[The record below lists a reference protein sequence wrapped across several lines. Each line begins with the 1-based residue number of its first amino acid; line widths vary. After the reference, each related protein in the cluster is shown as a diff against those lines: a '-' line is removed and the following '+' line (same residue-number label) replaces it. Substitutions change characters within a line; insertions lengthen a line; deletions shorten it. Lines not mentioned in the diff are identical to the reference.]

1 MGGEQGMYLHVWQPP
16 RDRFPLDLDLT
27 FFEAECSTEVIIDSL
42 SPAQLCDALM
52 LVLQ

>member
-1 MGGEQGMYLHVWQPP
+1 MGGEQDTYLHVWQAL
-16 RDRFPLDLDLT
+16 RDRLPPDLDLI

-42 SPAQLCDALM
+42 SLAQLRDALM